1 MAKKK
6 KSQLINLKPGQV
18 RDIYAI
24 ALSSLALFLAVSIV
38 GAGGEAGR
46 FLNAGFRNV
55 LGVGV
60 FMVPV
65 FLVAW
70 ALMFFI
76 ERWRNM
82 VRSKGIGL
90 GLVFFSLIAIIH
102 LATVNPGNPASAFNP
117 AIGEISNYGGYAGA
131 ILSYSFS
138 KLAGKTGA
146 YILLSAFLLVG
157 LVISAGISFSDSSEE
172 LLEQGRKRLNELKRR
187 KRRAAIETGK
197 PAVSE
202 KVSKKRGAAEETDKR
217 IAETIR
223 LEETQV
229 IEGPGGAAPP
239 AASYDKAYQFPPLD
253 LLMTGQTR
261 TDKAWKKNVN
271 DRVKIVE
278 ETLRDFGVDAVVAK
292 VVNGPTVTRFELQLA
307 SGVKVNRII
316 SLSNDLALALAS
328 HDVRILTPVPGKSLV
343 GIEVASDDKEM
354 VTLGDV
360 LRLASTTQNMGSL
373 SAGIG
378 KDIGGAPVVVN
389 LSHMPHLLI
398 SGATMSGKTTCVNA
412 IITSLLFFSHP
423 DLVKLI
429 LIDPKM
435 VELNHYGS
443 IPHLIAPVITD
454 PKKASS
460 ALSWAVKEMEQRF
473 KIMSK
478 TGARNIEYYNDNLK
492 ENETAMPYLVI
503 VIDELNDLMI
513 VAPAEVEDSICR
525 LSQMG
530 RAVGINLVVATQRPS
545 VDVITGVIKANIPSR
560 ISFEVASQMD
570 SRVILDM
577 PGAEKLIGRGD
588 MLFLPAGSV
597 KPKRIQG
604 AFLTEKEIADT
615 TAFVRSQRE
624 PEYND
629 ELMAEEEKSP
639 WSNLDYV
646 DPLLDQAIEVVV
658 RSGAASISMLQRR
671 LRVGYSRAARLVDT
685 MEERG
690 IVGGADGSKP
700 RAVLLSEQEFERLKN
715 GEASE

>member
-6 KSQLINLKPGQV
+6 TPLVNLKPGQL

-24 ALSSLALFLAVSIV
+24 ILSALALFLAVSLF
-38 GAGGEAGR
+38 GAGGDVGRLLDAGIR
-46 FLNAGFRNV
+46 SVVGI
-55 LGVGV
+55 GV
-60 FMVPV
+60 FMAPV

-76 ERWRNM
+76 ERWRNLI
-82 VRSKGIGL
+82 RSKGIGL
-90 GLVFFSLIAIIH
+90 AIVFLSLIAILH
-102 LATVNPGNPASAFNP
+102 LSAPDPFDPG
-117 AIGEISNYGGYAGA
+117 IVGDYGGYVGA
-131 ILSYSFS
+131 ILSYSFA
-138 KLAGKTGA
+138 KLAGKPGA
-146 YILLSAFLLVG
+146 YILLSALLLVG
-157 LVISAGISFSDSSEE
+157 LIISAGISVSDASDEA
-172 LLEQGRKRLNELKRR
+172 LALGRKRINEMKRR
-187 KRRAAIETGK
+187 KRRAEFQAGK
-197 PAVSE
+197 EPFPENSI
-202 KVSKKRGAAEETDKR
+202 KKRETPAGNAER

-229 IEGPGGAAPP
+229 IEGGAAAP
-239 AASYDKAYQFPPLD
+239 ALHDKAYQFPPLD
-253 LLMTGQTR
+253 LLATSKPR
-261 TDKAWKKNVN
+261 SDKAWKKNVS

-292 VVNGPTVTRFELQLA
+292 VVNGPTVTRFELQLGT
-307 SGVKVNRII
+307 GVKVNRII

-328 HDVRILTPVPGKSLV
+328 PDVRILTPVPGKSLV
-343 GIEVASDDKEM
+343 GIEVASEDTEM

-360 LRLASTTQNMGSL
+360 LRLAGATQKIGPL
-373 SAGIG
+373 TAGIG
-378 KDIGGAPVVVN
+378 KDIGGAPVIVN
-389 LSHMPHLLI
+389 LGQMPHLLI
-398 SGATMSGKTTCVNA
+398 SGATGSGKTTCVNA

-435 VELNHYGS
+435 VELSHYGG
-443 IPHLIAPVITD
+443 IPHLIAPVITN
-454 PKKASS
+454 PRKASQ
-460 ALSWAVKEMEQRF
+460 ALAWAVKEMEQRF
-473 KIMSK
+473 KVMAEA
-478 TGARNIEYYNDNLK
+478 GARNIEFYNENLK
-492 ENETAMPYLVI
+492 KDEPPMPYMVI
-503 VIDELNDLMI
+503 VVDELADLMM

-597 KPKRIQG
+597 KPQRLQG
-604 AFLTEKEIADT
+604 AYLTEKEIAEA
-615 TAFVRSQRE
+615 TAFVRGQRE
-624 PEYND
+624 PEYSE
-629 ELMAEEEKSP
+629 ELIAEEEQSP
-639 WSNLDYV
+639 WSSLEYV
-646 DPLLDQAIEVVV
+646 DPLLDKAIEVVV